1 MGNVLGRNRRRQHQ
15 QQPSD
20 LPAFK
25 LERFFAKHEFCA
37 PYLMCCS
44 DCQPL
49 TMVRKAKLL
58 DMGHQTRCQVFQ
70 GCSDDWSPGMLGGVC
85 YSCLERRQGAYNPC
99 PKLVLLP
106 RPTPCPHHVRP
117 VLMTGRGAAAG

>member
-25 LERFFAKHEFCA
+25 LERFFAKHEFSA

-49 TMVRKAKLL
+49 TMVREAELL
-58 DMGHQTRCQVFQ
+58 EA
-70 GCSDDWSPGMLGGVC
+70 GCS
-85 YSCLERRQGAYNPC
+85 
-99 PKLVLLP
+99 
-106 RPTPCPHHVRP
+106 
-117 VLMTGRGAAAG
+117 AA